1 MRCTRGGKGN
11 KFRGRVSKLARWR
24 AEIQN
29 EGKTIAGEASSVSK
43 LIDEGSVATLSSPI
57 EWIVCGGVAG
67 VAGGEWS
74 GIEIFKN

>member
-43 LIDEGSVATLSSPI
+43 LIDEGFAAIPLNPV
-57 EWIVCGGVAG
+57 EWIVCGGVAS